1 MKLILRRDNIFYF
14 SYYSHFKNK
23 FAFGPD
29 AFWQLQDLE
38 RFTIH
43 EVNSQDTGLEN
54 EQTFEYAHDL
64 KTALKMGG
72 YNAVGEHITLVD
84 YDECIFWSNA
94 LGSGNDAMWMC
105 AWLEVFWYGWR
116 IFLPQH
122 ESPTD
127 LLKFL
132 AHDAPFF
139 CPPLKANFDAF
150 ETQEIFPQDQDF
162 LDDKPS
168 KLLCV
173 LDENGPRFTRLSKLG
188 LEAILAN
195 GPNAVANINLQEMT
209 GDALLNHNVLGVLDR
224 EQHIFWVK
232 ELGYSK
238 HFNISPD
245 TSLWPGWTI
254 VPSMAVLASGAG
266 THLDLAPTPAALKK
280 YSLTKIS
287 QLISTFEFTSYDD
300 EGDFERLIS
309 ASKAVEI
316 NEPNLLN
323 DDVPEQFIMKDE
335 NETFEGPR
343 IIYEYK
349 GQEVAII
356 PNDPSVRDWDTVRA
370 QNADLKKK
378 ACIAALEDMIAIFCD
393 KFTPELWLQ
402 DRRPPRA
409 SFKSLCQYSDG
420 YDKVAYDFVYKPA
433 PLISK

>member
-1 MKLILRRDNIFYF
+1 M
-14 SYYSHFKNK
+14 
-23 FAFGPD
+23 
-29 AFWQLQDLE
+29 
-38 RFTIH
+38 
-43 EVNSQDTGLEN
+43 
-54 EQTFEYAHDL
+54 
-64 KTALKMGG
+64 
-72 YNAVGEHITLVD
+72 
-84 YDECIFWSNA
+84 
-94 LGSGNDAMWMC
+94 
-105 AWLEVFWYGWR
+105 
-116 IFLPQH
+116 
-122 ESPTD
+122 
-127 LLKFL
+127 
-132 AHDAPFF
+132 
-139 CPPLKANFDAF
+139 
-150 ETQEIFPQDQDF
+150 
-162 LDDKPS
+162 
-168 KLLCV
+168 
-173 LDENGPRFTRLSKLG
+173 
-188 LEAILAN
+188 
-195 GPNAVANINLQEMT
+195 
-209 GDALLNHNVLGVLDR
+209 
-224 EQHIFWVK
+224 
-232 ELGYSK
+232 
-238 HFNISPD
+238 
-245 TSLWPGWTI
+245 
-254 VPSMAVLASGAG
+254 
-266 THLDLAPTPAALKK
+266 APTPAALKK